1 MGHLDVDGRPV
12 EVRPGDTIAS
22 AMFRAG
28 VRTFTRSLK
37 YHRRRG
43 LYCLSGDCPNC
54 LVTVDGVPG
63 VRACETP
70 AADGQRVRRK
80 GGWPSVERDVLAVAD
95 HLHALLPVGFYSKT
109 FIRPRW
115 AWSLAERAIRSVT
128 GVGRLP
134 TTGPAPEAVPLR
146 HRRVDVLVIGG
157 GVAGLAAAA
166 QAGASGARVLLVEEG
181 RVGGRLAPGPVRDRV
196 ATLADEAR
204 RAGVEVAE
212 GRTAV
217 GIYEGPL
224 VPVVGG
230 DETLRVEPNRIVV
243 ATGAVEEHAVFVGND
258 LPGVWLGRGAA
269 RLAGVHGVR
278 PAERAVVW
286 ARTAEALEH
295 VRALREIGTEVVAVC
310 GPAGLLTQLP
320 DGVEPIVDGEVV
332 RAVGRRAVEA
342 VELRTPEGRRRIACD
357 GLVVSLGRSPRD
369 GLLRMAGDEP
379 AVGAGEVVA
388 PGCSLDEAEASGRR
402 AAAGGRPEATSCGRA
417 RLGSDGIVCLCED
430 VGAADLDVAWAEGW
444 RSVEILKRYT
454 TATMGPCQGALCA
467 PALAA
472 FVEGRR
478 RPTAA
483 AAERPTARPPAR
495 PVPLAALAAG
505 VDELPERRTGLH
517 DRHLALGARLGR
529 SGAWLRPFRYGDPD
543 EEVRAVREAVGLL
556 DVGTLGRFLIAGPHA
571 GALVDRVLCCRTDD
585 LAPGRS
591 RYALALDPGGYVR
604 DDGLLC
610 ALEDGRFLLTSTSG
624 GADAMEAWLRDVAD
638 RGGLRV
644 HVVNQ
649 TSWLGGVLVAGPQ
662 APTLLARVVERGPD
676 LGSLPPGAHAEAVVA
691 GVACRAL
698 RTGFVGG
705 YAVELHHRRAAS
717 VALWDALLV
726 AGRDLG
732 ARAFGL
738 DALDVLRL
746 ERGHPYLGQD
756 TLPDDDPR
764 KLGLGWAVAL
774 DKPAFVGRSA
784 LVRLWAR
791 PLERRLVG
799 VRADGPLARGA
810 PFELDGAV
818 VGRLTSAA
826 RSRRLGAWIGL
837 GWLRAVDGAFPER
850 VRVAG
855 VSAAV
860 VPIPFEEAGG
870 G

>member
-1 MGHLDVDGRPV
+1 LGHLDVDGRPV

-379 AVGAGEVVA
+379 AVGAGEVVV

-402 AAAGGRPEATSCGRA
+402 AAAGGRPEVTSCGRA

-478 RPTAA
+478 RPTAGA
-483 AAERPTARPPAR
+483 AAPPRRPPPPR
-495 PVPLAALAAG
+495 
-505 VDELPERRTGLH
+505 
-517 DRHLALGARLGR
+517 RLGR
-529 SGAWLRPFRYGDPD
+529 R
-543 EEVRAVREAVGLL
+543 RA
-556 DVGTLGRFLIAGPHA
+556 PS
-571 GALVDRVLCCRTDD
+571 
-585 LAPGRS
+585 RS
-591 RYALALDPGGYVR
+591 RPWPPA
-604 DDGLLC
+604 
-610 ALEDGRFLLTSTSG
+610 STSCP
-624 GADAMEAWLRDVAD
+624 
-638 RGGLRV
+638 
-644 HVVNQ
+644 
-649 TSWLGGVLVAGPQ
+649 S
-662 APTLLARVVERGPD
+662 
-676 LGSLPPGAHAEAVVA
+676 
-691 GVACRAL
+691 
-698 RTGFVGG
+698 
-705 YAVELHHRRAAS
+705 
-717 VALWDALLV
+717 
-726 AGRDLG
+726 AGR
-732 ARAFGL
+732 ACTI
-738 DALDVLRL
+738 
-746 ERGHPYLGQD
+746 D
-756 TLPDDDPR
+756 TS
-764 KLGLGWAVAL
+764 
-774 DKPAFVGRSA
+774 RSA
-784 LVRLWAR
+784 LGSGGRAPGSGPSATAIPTRRSVPSAR
-791 PLERRLVG
+791 PSG
-799 VRADGPLARGA
+799 SS
-810 PFELDGAV
+810 
-818 VGRLTSAA
+818 TSAPSVGSSSRA
-826 RSRRLGAWIGL
+826 RTRGRSSTASCAVAPTTLRPAGPATPSRSTPAATSATTACCAPWRTVGSCSPRPPGGPTRWRRGSATWPT
-837 GWLRAVDGAFPER
+837 A
-850 VRVAG
+850 AG
-855 VSAAV
+855 FGSTS
-860 VPIPFEEAGG
+860 
-870 G
+870 